1 VRSRA
6 GFTLIEL
13 TVVVAIAGV
22 VLAMGALSLSDFFRR
37 SSARR
42 AAQVFAQDLVTARDY
57 AVRVREPVVLRVY
70 EGTLSYDVVSQDG
83 FTEVL
88 RRRFAGSSA
97 DFELSELEL
106 DMSGDTL
113 VFSSRGR
120 INMSGADGA
129 LGIAAFSAG
138 EITYEVRFNSLGA
151 SKVDE
156 S

>member
-1 VRSRA
+1 MRPRA

-13 TVVVAIAGV
+13 TVVVAISGV
-22 VLAMGALSLSDFFRR
+22 VLTMGALSFSDFFQR

-42 AAQVFAQDLVTARDY
+42 AAQVFAQDLVTARGY
-57 AVRVREPVVLRVY
+57 AVRIQEPLVLRVH
-70 EGTLSYDVVSQDG
+70 EGTLSYEIVTQNRS
-83 FTEVL
+83 TEVV

-97 DFELSELEL
+97 DIELSGLDLE
-106 DMSGDTL
+106 MSGDTL

-120 INMSGADGA
+120 IDMRGAVGP
-129 LGIAAFSAG
+129 LGVAAFSAG

-151 SKVDE
+151 SKVDK

>member
-1 VRSRA
+1 MRSRA

-13 TVVVAIAGV
+13 TVVAAISGV
-22 VLAMGALSLSDFFRR
+22 VLTMGVLSFSDFFQR

-42 AAQVFAQDLVTARDY
+42 AAQVFAQDLVTARGY

-70 EGTLSYDVVSQDG
+70 EGTLSYELVTQNSL
-83 FTEVL
+83 TEVV

-97 DFELSELEL
+97 DVELSGLEL

-120 INMSGADGA
+120 IDMTGADGP
-129 LGIAAFSAG
+129 LGIARFSVG

-151 SKVDE
+151 SNVDE